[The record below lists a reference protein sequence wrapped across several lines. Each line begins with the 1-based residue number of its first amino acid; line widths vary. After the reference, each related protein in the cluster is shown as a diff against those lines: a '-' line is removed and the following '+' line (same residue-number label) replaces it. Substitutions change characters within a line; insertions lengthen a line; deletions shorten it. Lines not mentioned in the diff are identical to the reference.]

1 MNYPS
6 TEDEYNALS
15 ERIIGAA
22 IEVARTLGPGLLESV
37 YEACLVEELQQRGLR
52 VEQQVRLPLVY
63 KGKTLSKEFIIDLL
77 VEDTIIVELKA
88 VDALT
93 GLHAAQ
99 VKTYL
104 QLANKRLGLV
114 LNFNVEVLTKQG
126 LKRVVNNFFRNWSGL
141 NIGVF

>member
-1 MNYPS
+1 MTLPS

-52 VEQQVRLPLVY
+52 VQQQVRLPLVY
-63 KGKTLSKEFIIDLL
+63 KGKTLLKEFIIDLL
-77 VEDTIIVELKA
+77 VEDAIIVELKA
-88 VDALT
+88 IDALT

-104 QLANKRLGLV
+104 RLANKRLGLV

-126 LKRVVNNFFRNWSGL
+126 LKRVVNNFF
-141 NIGVF
+141 

>member
-1 MNYPS
+1 MTLPS

-52 VEQQVRLPLVY
+52 VQQQVRLPLVY

-77 VEDTIIVELKA
+77 VEDAIIVELKA
-88 VDALT
+88 IDALT

-104 QLANKRLGLV
+104 RLANKRLGLV

-126 LKRVVNNFFRNWSGL
+126 LKRVVNNFFQE
-141 NIGVF
+141 

>member
-1 MNYPS
+1 MTLPS

-15 ERIIGAA
+15 EQIIGAA

-52 VEQQVRLPLVY
+52 VQQQVRLPLVY

-77 VEDTIIVELKA
+77 VEDAIIVELKA
-88 VDALT
+88 IDALT

-104 QLANKRLGLV
+104 RLANKRLGLV

-126 LKRVVNNFFRNWSGL
+126 LKRVVNNFFQE
-141 NIGVF
+141 